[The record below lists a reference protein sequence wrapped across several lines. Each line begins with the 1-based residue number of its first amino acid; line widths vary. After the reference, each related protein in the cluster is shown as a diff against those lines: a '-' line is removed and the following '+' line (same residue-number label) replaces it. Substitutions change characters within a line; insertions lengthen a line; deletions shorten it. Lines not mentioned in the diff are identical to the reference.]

1 MSLAH
6 STTPVV
12 RDLPGAAP
20 FPCAALSP
28 WATQDLE
35 LVPTDPRLRALHDG
49 GRAPSPQLDNVAGNV
64 AAWEDWPEDMDYLG
78 PGGTLTRQKL
88 VERALYLDRWE
99 ARLTPPPG
107 ERLRVLDLGCGI
119 GRFATW
125 MLARGCDVEAV
136 DPDLRSLRALVRHA
150 ATLGERG
157 CEGRLDVHWAT
168 GETLPALAP
177 VDRVVAAEVLCYVE
191 DPARVLANVRR
202 ALRPDGALCFS
213 VEARWGWALAYDS
226 PAELLPALLG
236 DGVVHV
242 EGDRWV
248 RTFEEADL
256 RALLEGEGWRIEEL
270 VPTHYIPSGPF
281 DDAAGTLTVDE
292 VLAWEARLRDHPVT
306 RAWNRA
312 WVGIA
317 RPVR

>member
-1 MSLAH
+1 MSLAR
-6 STTPVV
+6 SIFPAI
-12 RDLPGAAP
+12 RDLAEPGP
-20 FPCAALSP
+20 FPCAELGR
-28 WATQDLE
+28 WATPTLE
-35 LVPTDPRLRALHDG
+35 LVPTDPRLRAIHDG
-49 GRAPSPQLDNVAGNV
+49 GRAPSPQLDNVVGNV

-99 ARLTPPPG
+99 TRLTPADG
-107 ERLRVLDLGCGI
+107 DRLRVLDVGCGI

-125 MLARGCDVEAV
+125 MLARGCEVEAV

-150 ATLGERG
+150 AELGRAG
-157 CEGRLDVHWAT
+157 CAGRLDVHWAT
-168 GETLPALAP
+168 GETLPDLAP
-177 VDRVVAAEVLCYVE
+177 VDRIVAAEVLCYVE
-191 DPARVLANVRR
+191 DPVRVLHNLRR
-202 ALRPDGALCFS
+202 TLRPGGVMCFS

-256 RALLEGEGWRIEEL
+256 RALLEGAGWSVEEL

-292 VLAWEARLRDHPVT
+292 VLAWEARLRAHPVT

-312 WVGIA
+312 WVGVA
-317 RPVR
+317 RPA